1 LKKLPQRF
9 LFALSLLAACSANIG
24 NKGQGQTGSG
34 GSSGSSGTGG
44 SGGGGTNGPPGS
56 PTIASFTAQPSTLT
70 QGGPV
75 TLSWSVTGADQLSI
89 DQGVGTVTGTS
100 TQTTVAATTIFTLTA
115 SNSKGAS
122 TKSAVVNVATST
134 KNPLILSFT
143 ATPAS
148 LPAAGKST
156 LTWNVSNADS
166 LSIDHGVGTVTGTS
180 VSVNV
185 SATTIY
191 NLPATNADGTSTA
204 TTAVVVGQNP
214 SSDNGGR
221 FSAMVSPT
229 NGESFIAPTTLRLV
243 AAGRDPAIF
252 TNTPTSGKGGE
263 AQKVQFFVDDGV
275 VLEVGG
281 ADAEY
286 WIFKGFVS
294 GVTSGQHRVWARA
307 IYPDEVLDSDP
318 SIITVSE
325 PPAYDKMVDL
335 TADVTLSGSTGYE
348 LVGTA
353 DKRIRLNGNG
363 HSITSSNGASGPLT
377 LKFVD
382 VFDLGDR
389 TNTVQPSMSVTT
401 TGQVTIED
409 SSFDS
414 SNTVQITQGGSKTAS
429 IQRNLFRSNMR
440 QPIGQY
446 PAADQMDGLSY
457 PAVDIGGSNG
467 VFAGNNVGA
476 GWVNVGNNWVVGGD
490 TDADS
495 NILIGPRV
503 GIDAGENA
511 QVRRNYSHHV
521 YYGGWSQGSNFEL
534 GGGTGVVAENNVVYG
549 SSWPVRGVANEFRYN
564 LVLEA
569 GHEWLW
575 ADHDGGNIHHNVF
588 VGGDCDIGGI
598 WILYNSAN
606 VRIMNNTFDGLPDG
620 IGTAIKI
627 DNGAATMTSN
637 LFTNAPS
644 PAVDIS
650 GGSLTTDYNL
660 FFGAKSSYSDGRKP
674 AHDLGTDPKLGA
686 PPKVQFDL
694 DEVGVW
700 KRTITVRDVLTHY
713 RMLYT
718 PAAGSPVID
727 AGDPAGGS
735 GNDIGAVGAGDV
747 NAGDHFGVF

>member
-1 LKKLPQRF
+1 MLLKKSPHIL
-9 LFALSLLAACSANIG
+9 LFALSLLAACTAKIG
-24 NKGQGQTGSG
+24 DKGQGQPGSGGGSGSG
-34 GSSGSSGTGG
+34 GSGS
-44 SGGGGTNGPPGS
+44 GGTNGPPGS

-70 QGGPV
+70 QAGQV
-75 TLSWSVTGADQLSI
+75 TLSWSVTGADQISI
-89 DQGVGTVTGTS
+89 DQGVGPVTGTS

-115 SNSKGAS
+115 SNAKGAS
-122 TKSAVVNVATST
+122 TKSALVTVGASA
-134 KNPLILSFT
+134 KNPVILSFT

-148 LPAAGKST
+148 LTAAGKST
-156 LTWNVSNADS
+156 LAWNVSNADS

-185 SATTIY
+185 AATTIY
-191 NLPATNADGTSTA
+191 NLTATNADGTTTA
-204 TTAVVVGQNP
+204 TTAVVVGQNA
-214 SSDNGGR
+214 STDGAGR

-243 AAGRDPAIF
+243 GAGRDPSIF
-252 TNTPTSGKGGE
+252 TNTPTDGKGGN
-263 AQKVQFFVDDGV
+263 AQKLQFFVDDTV
-275 VLEVGG
+275 VLEVDG
-281 ADAEY
+281 ADAEF

-294 GVTSGQHRVWARA
+294 GVASGQHRVWARA
-307 IYPDEVLDSDP
+307 IYPDDVLDSDP

-325 PPAYDKMVDL
+325 PPAYDMTVDL
-335 TADVTLSGSTGYE
+335 TADVNLSGSTGYE
-348 LVGTA
+348 LVGSA

-363 HSITSSNGASGPLT
+363 HRITSSNGASGPLT

-389 TNTVQPSMSVTT
+389 TNTGQPSMAVTT
-401 TGQVTIED
+401 SGQITIED
-409 SSFDS
+409 SSIDS
-414 SNTVQITQGGSKTAS
+414 SNTVQITQGGTKTAS

-440 QPIGQY
+440 MPIGQY
-446 PAADQMDGLSY
+446 PAADQMSGFSY
-457 PAVDIGGSNG
+457 PAVDISGTNG

-476 GWVNVGNNWVVGGD
+476 GWVSVGNNWVVGGD

-495 NILIGPRV
+495 NVLIGPRV
-503 GIDAGENA
+503 GIYAGDSV

-534 GGGTGVVAENNVVYG
+534 GGGTGVVAENNVIYG

-575 ADHDGGNIHHNVF
+575 ADHNGGNIHHNVF

-598 WILYNSAN
+598 WILYNSTN

-627 DNGAATMTSN
+627 DNGMASMTSN
-637 LFTNAPS
+637 LFTNAPN
-644 PAVDIS
+644 PAVDIA
-650 GGSLTTDYNL
+650 GGSMTTDYNL
-660 FFGAKSSYSDGRKP
+660 FFGAKSSYSDGRNP
-674 AHDLGTDPKLGA
+674 AHDLETDPKLSA

-700 KRTITVRDVLTHY
+700 KRTVTVRDVLTHY

-718 PAAGSPVID
+718 PASGSPVID

-735 GNDIGAVGAGDV
+735 GNDIGAVDDGDV
-747 NAGDHFGVF
+747 NAGDHFGLF